1 MRRAGNEG
9 HLVMMRTLAV
19 FVLILVSVGGCA
31 PERESAD
38 NAATASAG
46 GQDLLPLTLFA
57 MNRSLTRL
65 AVIVAW
71 DQGLYEKYGLKL
83 NLLIPGPDFARGRE
97 IPPQPG
103 MENAEPEMWLRGA
116 TPMLIGAARAPAE
129 PHLIDIGG
137 IDCNVRVN
145 IIGRMGIDAE
155 VTSLKD
161 LRGKRIG
168 VANPTNTLGFQ
179 ARLLAQRMGWDY
191 RTDITIV
198 DAENDGIEELAA
210 GTVDAIMVNEMAYS
224 EAKRM
229 GFPVLFDT
237 GEWNEA
243 VGGNSVAV
251 DPVWLQD
258 PVNREKARRF
268 LMALSEG
275 IAILRQHPDVA
286 RRVLREW
293 NGVQDDALADDI
305 LERSAYLSREP
316 FPCAEGLQKTIE
328 LFPEI
333 VPDQIKAEDFY
344 DNSIMEEIDASG
356 FLDTIY
362 R

>member
-1 MRRAGNEG
+1 MIRFLLVLVLVAMSAAVAQDRA
-9 HLVMMRTLAV
+9 RA
-19 FVLILVSVGGCA
+19 A
-31 PERESAD
+31 
-38 NAATASAG
+38 NAAPASAEE
-46 GQDLLPLTLFA
+46 QDLLPLTLFA

-65 AVIVAW
+65 ALIVAW
-71 DQGLYEKYGLKL
+71 DQGLYEKHGLRL
-83 NLLIPGPDFARGRE
+83 NVLIPGPDFAGGRE

-103 MENAEPEMWLRGA
+103 MENAEPEIWLRGA
-116 TPMLIGAARAPAE
+116 TPMLLGAARAPSE
-129 PHLIDIGG
+129 PHPIDIGG

-145 IIGRMGIDAE
+145 VIGRMGIDAE
-155 VTSLKD
+155 VTTLED
-161 LRGKRIG
+161 LRGMRIG
-168 VANPTNTLGFQ
+168 VGNPTNTLGFQ

-198 DAENDGIEELAA
+198 DAESDGIEELAA
-210 GTVDAIMVNEMAYS
+210 GTVDAIMVNEMSYS

-229 GFPVLFDT
+229 GFPLLFDT

-268 LMALSEG
+268 MMALSEG
-275 IAILRQHPDVA
+275 IAILHRQPDVG
-286 RRVLREW
+286 RRVLSEW

-305 LERSAYLSREP
+305 LERSAYLSRTP
-316 FPCAEGLQKTIE
+316 FPCVAGLEKTIE

-333 VPDQIKAEDFY
+333 AGEQMRAEDFY
-344 DNSIMEEIDASG
+344 DNSIMEEIAASG
-356 FLDTIY
+356 FLEEIY

>member
-1 MRRAGNEG
+1 
-9 HLVMMRTLAV
+9 MMRFL
-19 FVLILVSVGGCA
+19 FVLVLVGTAVGA
-31 PERESAD
+31 SAQERD
-38 NAATASAG
+38 SAG
-46 GQDLLPLTLFA
+46 GPTPTVRLDLLPLTLDA

-65 AVIVAW
+65 ALIVTW
-71 DQGLYEKYGLKL
+71 DQGLYEKHGLKL
-83 NLLIPGPDFARGRE
+83 NLLIPGPEFEGGRE

-103 MENAEPEMWLRGA
+103 MENAAPEVWLRGA
-116 TPMLIGAARAPAE
+116 TPMLLGAARAPGE

-145 IIGRMGIDAE
+145 IVGRMGIDAE
-155 VTSLKD
+155 VSTLED
-161 LRGKRIG
+161 LHGMRIG
-168 VANPTNTLGFQ
+168 VGNPTNTLGFQ
-179 ARLLAQRMGWDY
+179 ARLLAQRMGWDH
-191 RTDITIV
+191 RTEITIV
-198 DAENDGIEELAA
+198 DAESDGIEELAA
-210 GTVDAIMVNEMAYS
+210 GTVDVIMVNEMSYS

-268 LMALSEG
+268 MMALSEG
-275 IAILRQHPDVA
+275 TAILHRQPDVG

-305 LERSAYLSREP
+305 LERSGYLSRTP
-316 FPCAEGLQKTIE
+316 FPCVAGLQKTIE

-333 VPDQIKAEDFY
+333 AGEQMRAEDFY
-344 DNSIMEEIDASG
+344 DSSIMEEIAASG
-356 FLDTIY
+356 FLEEIY